1 MKSKPPTVLI
11 ADDHPIVLGGL
22 TGLLG
27 SKDRFDV
34 VATCS
39 DGSEALEKLRA
50 LEPDLGVLDISM
62 PGLTGIE
69 VLAITEA
76 EGLRTRVVFLT
87 ASATDEQITQAVA
100 RGAWGIMLKDAAA
113 DMLVDCLGKVVTG
126 ERWLP
131 PELVSP
137 ALERE
142 AERRSHLDRLDG
154 LLTSRE
160 REIAILVAEG
170 LSNKQIARRVRISE
184 GTVKIHLHN
193 AYQKLGVVNRTSL
206 ATLAQRYFAQSC

>member
-1 MKSKPPTVLI
+1 MNSKRYTVLI
-11 ADDHPIVLGGL
+11 ADDHPIVLSGL
-22 TGLLG
+22 AATLG
-27 SKDRFDV
+27 TKEAFDV
-34 VATCS
+34 VATCA
-39 DGSEALEKLRA
+39 DGPEALAGLRS
-50 LEPDLGVLDISM
+50 LEPDLGVLDIGM

-69 VLAITEA
+69 VLSVSEG
-76 EGLRTRVVFLT
+76 EGLRTRLVFLT

-100 RGAWGIMLKDAAA
+100 RGAWGIMIKDAAA
-113 DMLVDCLGKVVTG
+113 DMLVECLEQVANGQ
-126 ERWLP
+126 RWLP

-142 AERRSHLDRLDG
+142 AERRNDINRIDS
-154 LLTSRE
+154 LLTARE

-170 LSNKQIARRVRISE
+170 LSNKQIAGQISITE

-206 ATLAQRYFAQSC
+206 GVLAQRYFGNRP